1 MQWMI
6 CTMPNFGRSVSL
18 DIWRI
23 EQYVCFWPL
32 RFSKPTISS
41 AVITADFI
49 NVQRYICEKT
59 QNSFIW
65 LRALLRS
72 SLIGR
77 YTNWHIHSFIHSLI
91 HSFTFS
97 SVRVCFS
104 LVVSRLWSVLHVS
117 QMSFNNIPT
126 FSPIAVYLQRFCQY
140 SPKTVFLNWYKF
152 LSELF
157 STAKWHIT
165 SPIYC
170 KCTKNYYL
178 RQYPVLLSIQTSEMP
193 VIPNI
198 I

>member
-1 MQWMI
+1 MKWMI

-126 FSPIAVYLQRFCQY
+126 PSLLQFIFKNSASNLRKLCFFEPVQ
-140 SPKTVFLNWYKF
+140 VLNQS
-152 LSELF
+152 LV

-165 SPIYC
+165 SPVYLQCIKNLLFMTISSAFVYKHQ
-170 KCTKNYYL
+170 KCT
-178 RQYPVLLSIQTSEMP
+178 
-193 VIPNI
+193 
-198 I
+198 